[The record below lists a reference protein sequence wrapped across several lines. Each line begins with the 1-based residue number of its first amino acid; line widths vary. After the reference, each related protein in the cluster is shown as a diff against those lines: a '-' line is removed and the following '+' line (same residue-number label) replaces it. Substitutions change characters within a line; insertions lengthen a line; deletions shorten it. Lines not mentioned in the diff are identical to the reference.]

1 MENREFL
8 IKLKIHLSSDPEI
21 PLFGFSLTDVKIYVY
36 KKFFLNILKQLY
48 FQLPKTETTKMS
60 NHKKIDTRLWYIHS
74 MTYKFTAKKEESAM
88 DVETT

>member
-1 MENREFL
+1 
-8 IKLKIHLSSDPEI
+8 
-21 PLFGFSLTDVKIYVY
+21 
-36 KKFFLNILKQLY
+36 
-48 FQLPKTETTKMS
+48 MS